1 MLTVAGCDADE
12 RVGGPAPGSGR
23 GCETGPVG
31 GRDILHVDMDAFF
44 ASVELLRRPELR
56 GRPVAVGG
64 TGDRGVI
71 AAASYEARV
80 FGVRSAMPSVRA
92 RRMCPDLVLLPGDHA
107 HYSEVSARLMEM
119 FRSVTPLVEP
129 LSLDEAFLDV
139 TGARRSQGP
148 PTEIAAGLRRHVH
161 DQEGLGCAVG
171 VAPNKF
177 LAKLASAAAKPRVGP
192 DGSSPGAGVLVVEP
206 GRELSFLHPL
216 DVGRLWG
223 VGPATLAKL
232 QRFGVATVGDLAAV
246 PREVLERALGRAAGG
261 HLHDLAHAIDDRPVV
276 PDQEPKSISHEETF
290 PTDRRAIDDLRAD
303 VVRMADAVAA
313 RLRRHGVRARTVQVK
328 LRYATFDTV
337 TRSHTLDVPT
347 DRADRVRDEAWA
359 LLSTLPVER
368 GVRLLGVG
376 TTNLT
381 REAPAEQLALD
392 GFESEHTSDGG
403 SDGAGPPPVS
413 EADREA
419 ATAAVD
425 AIRRRFGP
433 ASIGPGRLVQ
443 GTGTAAGP
451 PTPRGPWGPD
461 RPPSTP

>member
-1 MLTVAGCDADE
+1 
-12 RVGGPAPGSGR
+12 
-23 GCETGPVG
+23 
-31 GRDILHVDMDAFF
+31 
-44 ASVELLRRPELR
+44 
-56 GRPVAVGG
+56 
-64 TGDRGVI
+64 
-71 AAASYEARV
+71 
-80 FGVRSAMPSVRA
+80 MP
-92 RRMCPDLVLLPGDHA
+92 
-107 HYSEVSARLMEM
+107 
-119 FRSVTPLVEP
+119 T
-129 LSLDEAFLDV
+129 
-139 TGARRSQGP
+139 
-148 PTEIAAGLRRHVH
+148 
-161 DQEGLGCAVG
+161 
-171 VAPNKF
+171 
-177 LAKLASAAAKPRVGP
+177 AAKPRVGP

-347 DRADRVRDEAWA
+347 DRADRVHDEAWA

-392 GFESEHTSDGG
+392 GFEPEGTSEGTW
-403 SDGAGPPPVS
+403 DGAPALVS

-433 ASIGPGRLVQ
+433 SSIGPGRLVH
-443 GTGTAAGP
+443 GPGTAAGP